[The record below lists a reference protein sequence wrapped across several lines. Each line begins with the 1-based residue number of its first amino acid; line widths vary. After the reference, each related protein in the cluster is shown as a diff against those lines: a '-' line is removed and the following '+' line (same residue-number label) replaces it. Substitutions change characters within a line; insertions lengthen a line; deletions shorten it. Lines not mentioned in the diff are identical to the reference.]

1 MLSLTT
7 TSSLTKNLSHVNM
20 WNKMA
25 YNNEFCSRS
34 VKFFVIVLFPNADTT
49 VNFLFARHAL
59 EAEPGFS
66 FSFSTVITIFPIQ
79 NLVLK

>member
-7 TSSLTKNLSHVNM
+7 TSSLTKNLSH
-20 WNKMA
+20 
-25 YNNEFCSRS
+25 NEFCSRS